1 MPTSL
6 LTPYTTLV
14 QQHQA
19 QFSPSL
25 EQLRASVETTLH
37 QLHQQERS
45 LAVAQAQA
53 LAKLHQQLAT
63 DARCLLTSTEL
74 VAFVAQVQAIPAEL
88 RWNQT
93 QPDPELEADPT
104 RWQLAQTDL
113 AIALRDYAPTVDHDA
128 YDDERTHST
137 YGYTL
142 TVQIGKQTQ
151 RLEVLCYRVYS
162 PIDRRDDDLR
172 QQLYYSIEGEVAGL
186 LPTHLVDTSDTL
198 KSPLAR
204 EISYLCGCAVQLL
217 TLTPQTVQFHYS
229 SLEAA

>member
-1 MPTSL
+1 MPMPTSL

-14 QQHQA
+14 QQHQV

-25 EQLRASVETTLH
+25 KQLRDTVEATLH
-37 QLHQQERS
+37 QLQQEERA
-45 LAVAQAQA
+45 LVAAQAQD
-53 LAKLHQQLAT
+53 LAELRQYLAT

-74 VAFVAQVQAIPAEL
+74 VAFVAQVQAIRAEP

-93 QPDPELEADPT
+93 QPDPELDADPT

-113 AIALRDYAPTVDHDA
+113 AIALRDYTPTVDHDA

-137 YGYTL
+137 YSYTL
-142 TVQIGKQTQ
+142 TVQVEKQTQ
-151 RLEVLCYRVYS
+151 CLEVVTHRVYS
-162 PIDRRDDDLR
+162 PIDRRDDNLR
-172 QQLYYSIEGEVAGL
+172 QQLYYYVEGQVKKL
-186 LPTHLVDTSDTL
+186 LPSDLSDTL
-198 KSPLAR
+198 KAQLAK

-229 SLEAA
+229 SLEATA

>member
-25 EQLRASVETTLH
+25 EQLRATVEATLH
-37 QLHQQERS
+37 QLQQEERS
-45 LAVAQAQA
+45 LVTAQAQY
-53 LAKLHQQLAT
+53 LAELRQQLAT

-74 VAFVAQVQAIPAEL
+74 VAFVAQVQVIPAEP
-88 RWNQT
+88 RWDQT

-104 RWQLAQTDL
+104 GWQLAQTDL

-162 PIDRRDDDLR
+162 PIDQRDDNLR
-172 QQLYYSIEGEVAGL
+172 QQLYYYIEGEVAGL
-186 LPTHLVDTSDTL
+186 LPSNLADTSDTL
-198 KSPLAR
+198 KSQLAK

-229 SLEAA
+229 SLEVA